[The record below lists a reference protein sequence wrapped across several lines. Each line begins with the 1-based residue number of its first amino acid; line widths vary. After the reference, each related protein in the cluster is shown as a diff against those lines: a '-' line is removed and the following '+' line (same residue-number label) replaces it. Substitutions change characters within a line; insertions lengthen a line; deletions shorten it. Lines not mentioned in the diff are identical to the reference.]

1 MKKMKGEY
9 YEGNWI
15 LYFACMLIL
24 VPWSVFEKTH
34 KVQESIIMVV
44 PDITAICYVT
54 QCSVTECYQ
63 SLIESVVSLAP
74 AESTENGY
82 SRFVPTPAY
91 FARLN
96 GDTFP

>member
-1 MKKMKGEY
+1 MKKKKGEY
-9 YEGNWI
+9 YEGNWNFY
-15 LYFACMLIL
+15 LACMLIL

-44 PDITAICYVT
+44 SDITAICNVT

-63 SLIESVVSLAP
+63 SLIESVVSLVP
-74 AESTENGY
+74 AETTENGS
-82 SRFVPTPAY
+82 SRFLPTLAY